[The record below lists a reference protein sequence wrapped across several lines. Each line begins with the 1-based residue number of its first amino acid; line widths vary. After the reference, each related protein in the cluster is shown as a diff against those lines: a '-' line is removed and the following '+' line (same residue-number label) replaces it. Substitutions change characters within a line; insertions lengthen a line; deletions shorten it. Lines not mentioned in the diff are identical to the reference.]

1 MGGVGAG
8 GSGTMA
14 PKKQPKKEPK
24 KTYDYTGLE
33 KGMRVQAESDGV
45 YYAAEVVLVS
55 DAKTRAKAPVKISY
69 KGYEGYDEW
78 VAGDRL
84 RSKALKVVKEEPK
97 KEEEK
102 VKKVKKV
109 KVIKPGDK
117 IPAITIDEGFN
128 PIGKV
133 DMAEC
138 TKGKKTIILGLP
150 GAFTPC

>member
-1 MGGVGAG
+1 
-8 GSGTMA
+8 MA

-24 KTYDYTGLE
+24 KVYDYSGLE
-33 KGMRVQAESDGV
+33 KGMRVQAESEGV
-45 YYAAEVVLVS
+45 YYAAEVVMVS
-55 DAKTRAKAPVKISY
+55 ESKNRAKAPVKISY

-84 RSKALKVVKEEPK
+84 RSKAMKVEVVKEEK
-97 KEEEK
+97 KETGDK

-109 KVIKPGDK
+109 KVIAVGDK

-133 DMAEC
+133 DMAEL

>member
-1 MGGVGAG
+1 MG
-8 GSGTMA
+8 
-14 PKKQPKKEPK
+14 PKKKEPK
-24 KTYDYTGLE
+24 KVYDYSGLE
-33 KGMRVQAESDGV
+33 KGMRVQAESEGV
-45 YYAAEVVLVS
+45 YYAAEVLLVS
-55 DAKTRAKAPVKISY
+55 DSKSRAKAPVKISY

-84 RSKALKVVKEEPK
+84 RSKTLKVTKEEK
-97 KEEEK
+97 KEKGEEV

-109 KVIKPGDK
+109 KVIGVGDK

-133 DMAEC
+133 DMAEA
-138 TKGKKTIILGLP
+138 TAGKKVIILGLP